1 MKIYRLTALPNGFS
15 KLARAAFNT
24 LDGYLYLVGTKVV
37 MTDEADDLEV
47 PRASLTHSRS
57 SRTGSFPGLPTGW
70 PKARTAR
77 WWKLSKSNCRFPSD
91 ESWAA
96 PSRNRRE
103 AVTGSK
109 PEI

>member
-47 PRASLTHSRS
+47 PRGEFDSLEEFEDWLIASVADWLAECKND
-57 SRTGSFPGLPTGW
+57 PMV
-70 PKARTAR
+70 
-77 WWKLSKSNCRFPSD
+77 
-91 ESWAA
+91 
-96 PSRNRRE
+96 E
-103 AVTGSK
+103 ALEEQLNV
-109 PEI
+109 PV